1 MSNLAVP
8 FDSVMANLATAKQ
21 AIILASENKDLRKL
35 IEIKAA
41 LQSAEIMAKNAE
53 GLLLSS
59 KEANTIAIM
68 AQEFRLRAE
77 RAIGSIIPEKFQHGK
92 HSPTKLVG
100 DKEVKQKLK
109 SYGLSYNDSSRAQK
123 LAKIPEPQF
132 EEF

>member
-59 KEANTIAIM
+59 KEANQIAII

-77 RAIGSIIPEKFQHGK
+77 RAIGSIIPEQFQQGK
-92 HSPTKLVG
+92 RAAFKLVDG
-100 DKEVKQKLK
+100 KVIIHKLS
-109 SYGLSYNDSSRAQK
+109 SYGLSHNDSSRAQK
-123 LAKIPEPQF
+123 LARIPE
-132 EEF
+132 